1 MQVITRRLINK
12 KVLVSINTSFRSL
25 ATKFAA
31 SHEYIKLDGD
41 VGTVGITEH
50 AAKALGD
57 VVFVDLPSIG
67 AKYSAGDSF
76 GSVESVKAASDVYA
90 PVSGEVVAI
99 NEALTENPATVNDSP
114 LEKGKIIIMI
124 KLYLNILI
132 RLINNNKFILFNNN
146 LYLFSKSTII
156 TITITIIILLLY

>member
-1 MQVITRRLINK
+1 MQAIARRL
-12 KVLVSINTSFRSL
+12 VSQRVVISPIISLRNL

-99 NEALTENPATVNDSP
+99 NESLTENPGTVNDSP
-114 LEKGKIIIMI
+114 LEKGWFIKIKVGGEGKAQFD
-124 KLYLNILI
+124 KLLSDADY
-132 RLINNNKFILFNNN
+132 K
-146 LYLFSKSTII
+146 KKCDEEAH
-156 TITITIIILLLY
+156 